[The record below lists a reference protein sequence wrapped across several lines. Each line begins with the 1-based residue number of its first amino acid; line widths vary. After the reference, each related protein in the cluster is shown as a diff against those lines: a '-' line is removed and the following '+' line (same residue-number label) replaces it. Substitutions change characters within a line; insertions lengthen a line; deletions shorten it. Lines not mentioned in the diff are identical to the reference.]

1 MEKTN
6 PKRELASHAAIMY
19 YSYNKNQNEIA
30 GQLGISR
37 SYVSQ
42 LLSFARDTGLVTV
55 TINTDDAYKY
65 EADFAQKHGLKQ
77 AFILDSAS
85 SADTSA
91 VLGSFAAPHITRL
104 INSSKAIGV
113 NLGDS
118 VRRVI
123 DGLIGSEFA
132 DSSDKTI
139 VQIMGGFNNEDSLKK
154 SSLPNELVNS
164 LKNILGC
171 SSLYLNCPAVIEN
184 QELRELMLNE
194 PSIKKVTQFWN
205 HIDMVIMGIGAFDEL
220 SRTHSLLKEDT
231 KRQLKKNKACADIN
245 THYFN
250 LNGEYLDIL
259 ENKNICLSY
268 KQLKN
273 IDKKVVVGYGER
285 KVKPLVAALRAG
297 MIDILITDS
306 ITAKAIDEVI

>member
-1 MEKTN
+1 MDKRN
-6 PKRELASHAAIMY
+6 PKEELASHAAIMY

-30 GQLGISR
+30 KQLGISR

-42 LLSFARDTGLVTV
+42 LLSLARDLGLVTV
-55 TINTDDAYKY
+55 TINTDDVYKY
-65 EADFAQKHGLKQ
+65 EADFAQKHDLKQ

-85 SADTSA
+85 SEDTDA
-91 VLGSFAAPHITRL
+91 GIGSFAAPHITRL
-104 INSSKAIGV
+104 ISSSKVIGV

-118 VRRVI
+118 VGRVI
-123 DGLIGSEFA
+123 SGLTGGEFT
-132 DSSDKTI
+132 DSSGKTV
-139 VQIMGGFNNEDSLKK
+139 VQIMGGFNNDDSIKN
-154 SSLPNELVNS
+154 SSLPNELVSS

-171 SSLYLNCPAVIEN
+171 SSVYLNCPAVIEN
-184 QELRELMLNE
+184 RELRELMLNE
-194 PSIKKVTQFWN
+194 PSIKKVTDIWN
-205 HIDMVIMGIGAFDEL
+205 DIDMVIMGIGAFDEL
-220 SRTHSLLKEDT
+220 SRTQSLLREDT
-231 KRQLKKNKACADIN
+231 KQQLEKSNACGDIN

-250 LNGEYLDIL
+250 FNGEYLDIL

-306 ITAKAIDEVI
+306 NTAKSIDKII